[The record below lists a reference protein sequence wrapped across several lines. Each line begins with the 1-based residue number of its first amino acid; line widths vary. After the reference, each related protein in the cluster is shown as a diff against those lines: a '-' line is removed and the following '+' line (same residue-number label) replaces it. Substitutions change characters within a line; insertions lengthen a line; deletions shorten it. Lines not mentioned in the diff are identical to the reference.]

1 MKFTL
6 LAVMCTLFFVSTS
19 HAGSDDRDQELLLNS
34 LNTEQNIDEDAVPR
48 FLQEDDEVIQDEEIE
63 QGQKEIEELI
73 QIKLEEQEIVNNSQ
87 DKRNLDLRSRE
98 NGKLQIFFNQYVKSE
113 QGILLILI
121 LFVIAIILIFSFFVR

>member
-6 LAVMCTLFFVSTS
+6 LVVIFALFFVSFS
-19 HAGSDDRDQELLLNS
+19 LAGGDDRDQQLPLNS
-34 LNTEQNIDEDAVPR
+34 LNTEQNIDEEGVPR
-48 FLQEDDEVIQDEEIE
+48 FLQDDEEVIQEDEIV